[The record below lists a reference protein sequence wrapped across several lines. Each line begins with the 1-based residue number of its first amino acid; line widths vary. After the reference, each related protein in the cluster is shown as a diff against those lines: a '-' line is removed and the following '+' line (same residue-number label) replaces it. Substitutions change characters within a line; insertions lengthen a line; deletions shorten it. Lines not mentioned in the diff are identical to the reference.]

1 MSTSR
6 KEHIMAKRAAPG
18 CGGIHKRTHTR
29 NGKQYTY
36 WEARITTGRDPLTGK
51 QVQRT
56 FSGKTQKEVREKMQ
70 AVAVEVNRG
79 TYTPPCKMTV
89 WEWLD
94 IWQKD
99 YLGGVK
105 PATVSSY
112 EYCIRL
118 HIKPALGAAR
128 LDRIHPH
135 TIQGFI
141 NALELAPQTVRHIW
155 MVLHTALEKAVDLEY
170 IPKNPADKCVLPKMD
185 RVEIKPLDDG
195 KAAALLTAANGT
207 DLEHL
212 VAVAL
217 FTGMRLSELLGLTW
231 DSVDVERG
239 TITVDK
245 QLARPEHRAAGLFIS
260 PKSGKARTLT
270 PAPSVMLELKAQ
282 RRRQYEMQLQVGPE
296 WDNVHGLV
304 FTSAT
309 GGPLKQK
316 SVRYHFTRLTAAA
329 GLEGVRFHDLR
340 HTYAVN
346 AIRAGD
352 DIKTVQSNLGH
363 ATAAFTLDRYAHFT
377 ESMRQDSAARMEGF
391 IKTVLER

>member
-1 MSTSR
+1 MARKST
-6 KEHIMAKRAAPG
+6 RAAQ
-18 CGGIHKRTHTR
+18 GGGTIRQR
-29 NGKQYTY
+29 PDGR
-36 WEARITTGRDPLTGK
+36 WEARFTVGRDPGTGK
-51 QVQRT
+51 QIQR
-56 FSGKTQKEVREKMQ
+56 SVYGSTQKEVRQKLAQ
-70 AVAVEVNRG
+70 AVAEVDNG
-79 TYTPPCKMTV
+79 TYQAPSKMTV
-89 WEWLD
+89 GQWLD

-231 DSVDVERG
+231 DAVDLTTGAISVS
-239 TITVDK
+239 K
-245 QLARPEHRAAGLFIS
+245 QLSRLEHRDGGLFVS
-260 PKSGKARTLT
+260 PKSGKGRTIT
-270 PAPSVMLELKAQ
+270 AAPVVLRALQAQ
-282 RRRQYEMQLQVGPE
+282 KRRQAEMQLKAGPI
-296 WDNVHGLV
+296 WDNPHGLV
-304 FTSAT
+304 FTNEA
-309 GGPLKQK
+309 GAPLEQRAVDYQFKRI
-316 SVRYHFTRLTAAA
+316 VAAA
-329 GLEGVRFHDLR
+329 GLEGVRFHDTR

-352 DIKTVQSNLGH
+352 DIKTVQGNLGH

-377 ESMRQDSAARMEGF
+377 ETMQKDSADRMEGF
-391 IKTVLER
+391 VKAVLNL

>member
-1 MSTSR
+1 
-6 KEHIMAKRAAPG
+6 MAKRAAKG
-18 CGGIHKRTHTR
+18 AGSVHKRTYTR

-36 WEARITTGRDPLTGK
+36 WEARVTTGRDPLTGR

-56 FSGKTQKEVREKMQ
+56 FSGKTQKEVLEKMQ
-70 AVAVEVNRG
+70 AVAVEVSRG
-79 TYTPPCKMTV
+79 TYVPPCKMTV
-89 WEWLD
+89 GDWLD
-94 IWQKD
+94 IWQRE
-99 YLGGVK
+99 YLGNVK
-105 PATVSSY
+105 PATMTVY
-112 EYCIRL
+112 RNNL
-118 HIKPALGAAR
+118 NNHIKPAIGAVR
-128 LDRIHPH
+128 LDQLHPH
-135 TIQGFI
+135 TVQMFI
-141 NALELAPQTVRHIW
+141 NRLEGLSPQSVR
-155 MVLHTALEKAVDLEY
+155 MVYQVLRAALEKALDLEY

>member
-1 MSTSR
+1 
-6 KEHIMAKRAAPG
+6 MAKRAAKG
-18 CGGIHKRTHTR
+18 AGSIHKRTYTR
-29 NGKQYTY
+29 NGKEYTY

-89 WEWLD
+89 GEWLD
-94 IWQKD
+94 IWQKN

-239 TITVDK
+239 SAQPKGQGDGGQEDETGQNGGPGVTLG
-245 QLARPEHRAAGLFIS
+245 QTAAFRLGGHHAF
-260 PKSGKARTLT
+260 
-270 PAPSVMLELKAQ
+270 M
-282 RRRQYEMQLQVGPE
+282 RRL
-296 WDNVHGLV
+296 
-304 FTSAT
+304 TSAT
-309 GGPLKQK
+309 SSLTLYSSSGLTG
-316 SVRYHFTRLTAAA
+316 SSSSTSMVRVEGRVKA
-329 GLEGVRFHDLR
+329 GREP
-340 HTYAVN
+340 
-346 AIRAGD
+346 
-352 DIKTVQSNLGH
+352 
-363 ATAAFTLDRYAHFT
+363 
-377 ESMRQDSAARMEGF
+377 
-391 IKTVLER
+391 

>member
-1 MSTSR
+1 
-6 KEHIMAKRAAPG
+6 MAKRAAPG

-51 QVQRT
+51 QIQRT

-89 WEWLD
+89 GEWLD

-105 PATVSSY
+105 PTTAVIY
-112 EYCIRL
+112 RGNIKN
-118 HIKPALGAAR
+118 HIKPILGAVR
-128 LDRIHPH
+128 LDQLHPH
-135 TIQGFI
+135 TVQSFI
-141 NALELAPQTVRHIW
+141 NRLEGLSARSVHLVHE
-155 MVLHTALEKAVDLEY
+155 VLHHALKKAVELEY
-170 IPKNPADKCVLPKMD
+170 IPKNPAASCTLP
-185 RVEIKPLDDG
+185 RIEREEIKPLDDG
-195 KAAALLTAANGT
+195 QAAALLATAKGGE
-207 DLEHL
+207 LEHFIT
-212 VAVAL
+212 VAL

-231 DSVDVERG
+231 DSVDMEQG
-239 TITVDK
+239 TITIDK
-245 QLARPEHRAAGLFIS
+245 QIARLDHREAGLFIS

-282 RRRQYEMQLQVGPE
+282 RRRQLEAQLRAGPL
-296 WDNVHGLV
+296 WDNPYGLV
-304 FTSAT
+304 FTGST
-309 GGPLKQK
+309 GGPLCQQYIYKRFK
-316 SVRYHFTRLTAAA
+316 ALIAAA
-329 GLEGVRFHDLR
+329 GLEGVRLHDLR

-352 DIKTVQSNLGH
+352 DIKTIQGNLGH
-363 ATAAFTLDRYAHFT
+363 ATAAFTLDRYGHLT
-377 ESMRQDSAARMEGF
+377 ERMKQDSAARMEGF
-391 IKTVLER
+391 IKNVMEL

>member
-1 MSTSR
+1 
-6 KEHIMAKRAAPG
+6 MAKRAAKG
-18 CGGIHKRTHTR
+18 AGSVHKRTYTR

-36 WEARITTGRDPLTGK
+36 WEARVTTGRDPLTGK

-56 FSGKTQKEVREKMQ
+56 FSGKTQKEVLEKMQ
-70 AVAVEVNRG
+70 AVAVEVSRG
-79 TYTPPCKMTV
+79 TYVPPCKMTV
-89 WEWLD
+89 GDWLD
-94 IWQKD
+94 IWQRE
-99 YLGGVK
+99 YLGNVK
-105 PATVSSY
+105 PATMTVY
-112 EYCIRL
+112 RNNL
-118 HIKPALGAAR
+118 NNHIKPAIGAVR
-128 LDRIHPH
+128 LDQLHPH
-135 TIQGFI
+135 TVQMFI
-141 NALELAPQTVRHIW
+141 NRLEGLSPQSVR
-155 MVLHTALEKAVDLEY
+155 MVYQVLRAALEKALDLEY